1 MALTR
6 AFLKSIGLNDE
17 QIAAVIENHT
27 ETVDALKADRD
38 KYKTEAD
45 KVSGL
50 QDELKTA
57 KEDAGFK
64 AKYEK
69 EHADFEKYKSDT
81 DAKESAAKTKMAYR
95 KLLSEAGIAEKYLDT
110 VLRVTDLS
118 GVMLDKDGNIE
129 GADKISE
136 NAKTEWAEFVTKT
149 NSHGTKTPTPPVSG
163 GNSVTKESIMNI
175 KDSAERQKAI
185 AENHELFGI

>member
-17 QIAAVIENHT
+17 QITAVIESHV
-27 ETVDALKADRD
+27 ETVDALKVDRD
-38 KYKTEAD
+38 KHKAEAD
-45 KVSGL
+45 KVPGL
-50 QDELKTA
+50 QEELKTA
-57 KEDAGFK
+57 KENAGFK

-81 DAKESAAKTKMAYR
+81 DAKESAEKTKTAYR
-95 KLLSEAGIAEKYLDT
+95 KLLSEAGIADRYLDT
-110 VLRVTDLS
+110 ILRVTDLS
-118 GVMLDKDGNIE
+118 GVKLDKDGKIE

-136 NAKTEWAEFVTKT
+136 SAKTEWAEFVTKT
-149 NSHGTKTPTPPVSG
+149 SSHGTKTPTPPAG
-163 GNSVTKESIMNI
+163 GGSSVTKESIMSI